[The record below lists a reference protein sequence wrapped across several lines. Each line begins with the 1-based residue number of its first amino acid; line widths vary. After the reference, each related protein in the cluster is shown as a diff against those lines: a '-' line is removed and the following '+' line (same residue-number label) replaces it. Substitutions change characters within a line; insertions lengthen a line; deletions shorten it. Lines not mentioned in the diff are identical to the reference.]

1 MKLGKSF
8 SSGGVASI
16 PFLHHISTRLGG
28 IIIIHVNYEICSRF
42 QGRLLIIFFVDS
54 LLYLGS
60 GVVEGGTGVVGE
72 MSFQFAR
79 EVTL

>member
-1 MKLGKSF
+1 M
-8 SSGGVASI
+8 
-16 PFLHHISTRLGG
+16 R
-28 IIIIHVNYEICSRF
+28 IHDH
-42 QGRLLIIFFVDS
+42 FFVDS

-60 GVVEGGTGVVGE
+60 GVVEGGAGIVGE